1 MGILILESLT
11 IDKTGVKNTETYCSF
26 GKSTIKVKRD
36 INNTIND
43 THKYIVHGIARLFYS
58 MQDRLNGKTP
68 IKEYYIDIPDTTL
81 EQINDSNLYSL
92 LYNKLKLEN
101 DFIGKTILDIPH
113 ITSNPELLNDISITE
128 GLIINDSTNS
138 NLIVNFDFGIS
149 HGISSNGILSENPN
163 IIFEELHLPP
173 DFLGLTG
180 TGLTLDVGVSLG
192 ITNYA
197 RIISQDGVSSGITN
211 RNVNFKLISQNPD
224 ISVTYSYIINPL

>member
-1 MGILILESLT
+1 MGILILDSLT
-11 IDKTGVKNTETYCSF
+11 IDKTGFKNTETYCSF
-26 GKSTIKVKRD
+26 GKSTIEIKRD
-36 INNTIND
+36 INNIVND
-43 THKYIVHGIARLFYS
+43 THKYILHGIARLFYS
-58 MQDRLNGKTP
+58 MEDKLNGKTP
-68 IKEYYIDIPDTTL
+68 IKEYYIDIPDLLL
-81 EQINDSNLYSL
+81 EQVNDSNLYSL

-138 NLIVNFDFGIS
+138 DLIVNLDFGIS
-149 HGISSNGILSENPN
+149 YGISSNGILGENPN
-163 IIFEELHLPP
+163 IIFEELHLSP

-197 RIISQDGVSSGITN
+197 RIISENGVSPGITN

-224 ISVTYSYIINPL
+224 LSITYNYIINPI